1 MSLKPSL
8 TVHCP
13 WSPAQLGA
21 EGEIISGH
29 YPAIRRAELVLSSS
43 LHPGETRYLEIVFGI
58 LYTILQWIG
67 FSLIIDSDNK
77 ETITWGRG
85 HLLLAFCFSAENQMF
100 RYHYSH

>member
-67 FSLIIDSDNK
+67 FSLIIDSDN
-77 ETITWGRG
+77 EAITWGRG